1 MKKFLLLL
9 AVLATGLL
17 TAQNE
22 VINNYKYVIVP
33 RKFDFFKEADRF
45 KLNTLTKMAF
55 EHYGFKAYFDDEQ
68 LPAEVAMNRC
78 NALYGN
84 LDNASGMLSTT
95 IYVVLKDCNG
105 KEVFRSEK
113 GKSKIKELQKAYYEA
128 TRAAINSLIDI
139 KYNYVGDAAAAQY
152 LASQGV
158 ILPAAQSPAV
168 TTNTAVTTLVQPEVK
183 PQQTVNENTLF
194 AQPIANGYQLVDSTP
209 KVVLKMYRT
218 SQPDS
223 YSANGEG
230 KSGVVFKKGND
241 WFFEYYVDD
250 KLVSEKLSIKF

>member
-1 MKKFLLLL
+1 MKKLVLLIALL
-9 AVLATGLL
+9 ASGLL
-17 TAQNE
+17 SAQSE

-33 RKFDFFKEADRF
+33 RKFDFFREADRF

-55 EHYGFKAYFDDEQ
+55 ERYGFKTYFDDEQ
-68 LPAEVAMNRC
+68 LPVEVAMNRC

-105 KEVFRSEK
+105 KEVLRSGK
-113 GKSKIKELQKAYYEA
+113 GKSKTKELQKAYYEA
-128 TRAAINSLIDI
+128 TRAAINSL
-139 KYNYVGDAAAAQY
+139 KEVPYNYVGDAAAAQY

-158 ILPAAQSPAV
+158 ILPAAQSPTVNPANNV
-168 TTNTAVTTLVQPEVK
+168 RAQVQPEVK

-218 SQPDS
+218 SKPDS

-230 KSGVVFKKGND
+230 KSGVVFKKDND
-241 WFFEYYVDD
+241 WFFEYYVND